1 VIAGASMSC
10 GGGTTGNGTSSGV
23 TGSSGGS
30 VSSTD
35 PGHVFLLVEENHSF
49 SDVIGSSAMPYLNG
63 LASKYGLAANYYAD
77 AHPSIPNYF
86 MLTTGRTETLDDSFT
101 GSVSDDNVVRELVRA
116 GKSWK
121 SYAESLPSPG
131 YTGGDVYPYAK
142 RHNPLAYLSDVTSGQ
157 TGGLVPFAQFP
168 SDLSTGILP
177 NFSFIVPNLLDDAHD
192 GSLSQA
198 DSWLQQNIDPL
209 IQSSTFQRDGLLII
223 VFDESED
230 SDVAHGGGHVPA
242 VIVSAKAKRNF
253 RSQTFFQH
261 ESALRLILSTLGIS
275 TLPGA
280 AASAADMSEFLQ

>member
-1 VIAGASMSC
+1 MGC
-10 GGGTTGNGTSSGV
+10 GGGTTGNGGTSSG
-23 TGSSGGS
+23 GSGGS

-63 LASKYGLAANYYAD
+63 LASKYGMAANYYAD

-86 MLTTGRTETLDDSFT
+86 MLTTGKTETLDDSFT

-142 RHNPLAYLSDVTSGQ
+142 RHNPFAYLSDVMSGQ
-157 TGGLVPFAQFP
+157 TAGLVPFTQFP

-177 NFSFIVPNLLDDAHD
+177 NFSFIVPKSKDQDRGKGAMEQDQQNQGGNTSMQGQLGHRDEDAE
-192 GSLSQA
+192 LKNA
-198 DSWLQQNIDPL
+198 DSD
-209 IQSSTFQRDGLLII
+209 
-223 VFDESED
+223 
-230 SDVAHGGGHVPA
+230 
-242 VIVSAKAKRNF
+242 
-253 RSQTFFQH
+253 
-261 ESALRLILSTLGIS
+261 LSG
-275 TLPGA
+275 
-280 AASAADMSEFLQ
+280 